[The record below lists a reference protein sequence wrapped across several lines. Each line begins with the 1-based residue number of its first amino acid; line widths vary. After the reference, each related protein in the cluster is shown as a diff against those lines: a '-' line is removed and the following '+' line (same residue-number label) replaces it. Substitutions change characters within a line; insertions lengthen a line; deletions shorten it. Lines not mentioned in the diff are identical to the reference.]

1 MKNVMLL
8 GGITGAFA
16 AIMLGIYI
24 FSTNDFKNKIHIKAE
39 QKLINLK
46 EDKEDT
52 VENKI
57 LSEPKL
63 YFDYNTNYFK
73 KAANDFITENRNNR
87 KLEDSIYF
95 YIPEK
100 LRNSTY

>member
-16 AIMLGIYI
+16 AIILGIYI
-24 FSTNDFKNKIHIKAE
+24 FSTNDFKDKLNIKADK
-39 QKLINLK
+39 KLIKLSK
-46 EDKEDT
+46 DSRDT
-52 VENKI
+52 NKI

-63 YFDYNTNYFK
+63 FFDRSTNYFK
-73 KAANDFITENRNNR
+73 NTANDFITEFKNN
-87 KLEDSIYF
+87 EDFKDSLYF

-100 LRNSTY
+100 LRYSSY